1 MPWVKI
7 YEDRMMQNIAMV
19 RHTLDEAEIEH
30 NTINNISNLYP
41 TLGEIEIYVQD
52 RDVIKA
58 KQLIDK
64 LMDDHE

>member
-7 YEDRMMQNIAMV
+7 YEDRLMQNIAMV
-19 RHTLDEAEIEH
+19 RFALDEAEIEH

-52 RDVIKA
+52 KDVIKS

-64 LMDDHE
+64 LLDDNE